1 MSPSA
6 DRAAGQMVPKDN
18 QEYLDLKKYIIWVL
32 ATLLLLTAITI
43 TVGIFSDSLTI
54 FFFSLDCGTSL
65 ILHAFNMVSIVIIL
79 RQNRFNFPYGT
90 GKLEN
95 FSGFLYGLLAIPL
108 TLLIIHSAVNRYLHP
123 PATINLGL
131 AQVPVL
137 LSMIRSGALLAWV
150 SRLCTKHPNH
160 SPMMQ
165 SYFVNL
171 KLSLMRSLSIL
182 AGLLLGLWLLSS
194 GNTEAAVVIDL
205 VIAVSCALY
214 MLYCA
219 VRLLVRNFRSLI
231 DLPLP
236 EEDQYKILN
245 ALVLD
250 FDEYEG
256 VGDIYSQLS
265 GSNRFVQIELH
276 FSPSTNV
283 EQIER
288 LRSRVEQR
296 LRNHFSKL
304 VFQLIPLLEKS
315 SK

>member
-1 MSPSA
+1 
-6 DRAAGQMVPKDN
+6 
-18 QEYLDLKKYIIWVL
+18 
-32 ATLLLLTAITI
+32 
-43 TVGIFSDSLTI
+43 
-54 FFFSLDCGTSL
+54 
-65 ILHAFNMVSIVIIL
+65 
-79 RQNRFNFPYGT
+79 
-90 GKLEN
+90 
-95 FSGFLYGLLAIPL
+95 
-108 TLLIIHSAVNRYLHP
+108 
-123 PATINLGL
+123 
-131 AQVPVL
+131 
-137 LSMIRSGALLAWV
+137 
-150 SRLCTKHPNH
+150 
-160 SPMMQ
+160 MMQ

-194 GNTEAAVVIDL
+194 GNMEAAVVIDL

-214 MLYCA
+214 MFYCA
-219 VRLLVRNFRSLI
+219 VQLLVRNFRSLI

-256 VGDIYSQLS
+256 VGNIYSQLS
-265 GSNRFVQIELH
+265 GSSRFVQIELR
-276 FSPSTNV
+276 FSPSTTV

-304 VFQLIPLLEKS
+304 VFQLIPLVEK
-315 SK
+315 